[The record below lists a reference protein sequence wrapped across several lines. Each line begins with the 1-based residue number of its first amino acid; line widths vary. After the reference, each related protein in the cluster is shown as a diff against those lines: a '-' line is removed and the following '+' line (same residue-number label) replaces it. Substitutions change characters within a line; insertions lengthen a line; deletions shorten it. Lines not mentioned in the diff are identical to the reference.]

1 MATHSNILF
10 GKKESPGQRGLSGYS
25 PWGCKELDTTECK
38 HKIKP
43 KTTKEAIED
52 CLDWKPINLVQLLFS
67 QRLCDPLQTAVEI
80 LLAALNVPVLNVEF

>member
-52 CLDWKPINLVQLLFS
+52 CLDWKPLTWSSYFFPKGYAT
-67 QRLCDPLQTAVEI
+67 LCKGQWKSCWLH
-80 LLAALNVPVLNVEF
+80 